1 MIQLVGDF
9 ECLRHAG
16 HQRVVGRVHRD
27 FELAVFV
34 VAPRAAA
41 HQGTIVLRPVGPIIP
56 QRRMHQQQAVAR
68 VGKIENDFAHC
79 RVGHRLVVA
88 QVKHVEFLE
97 RG

>member
-34 VAPRAAA
+34 VAPHAAA
-41 HQGTIVLRPVGPIIP
+41 HQRTIILRPVGPVIP
-56 QRRMHQQQAVAR
+56 QRRMHQQQAVTR
-68 VGKIENDFAHC
+68 VGEVKNRLAHC
-79 RVGHRLVVA
+79 RVRHRLVVA
-88 QVKHVEFLE
+88 QVEHIEVFK
-97 RG
+97 R